1 MQTTNCNIARINL
14 FDTSVS
20 TDNLGDKIIV
30 DSIIGEMKTQW
41 LDKYVTSVT
50 SHDSIGAV
58 GRSLVKQADISL
70 LLGTNALTS
79 KNRIAKKDMWR
90 VSYKDAISLKNK
102 LVLCGVGWRNYQ
114 SKVKF
119 IQRQFYRW
127 ALSDNV
133 IHSVRDEHS
142 KQMLNNI
149 GIENV
154 VNTSCPTTWML
165 DQAHCR
171 QIPISKSDAVVF
183 TVTRHKTSP
192 NDRVW
197 INLLLTSYDNIYFWP
212 QQLGDVEYLQSTIGS
227 EGLKRINIIGQS
239 VWAFDELLQTT
250 DIDYI
255 GTRLHGGV
263 QALRHKRRSII
274 LAIDNR
280 AKEIGKDINLPVV
293 DREDTEKLSS
303 FIQDNWPTRI
313 NLPVENI
320 VLWKSQFQNKQ

>member
-1 MQTTNCNIARINL
+1 MQTTNRNIARINL

-30 DSIIGEMKTQW
+30 DSIIGEMKPQW

-58 GRSLVKQADISL
+58 GRSLVKQADINL

-90 VSYKDAISLKNK
+90 LSYKDAISLKNK

-127 ALSDNV
+127 SLSKDV
-133 IHSVRDEHS
+133 IHSVRDQYS
-142 KQMLNNI
+142 KQMLNDI
-149 GIENV
+149 GIDNV

-165 DQAHCR
+165 DEAHCK
-171 QIPISKSDAVVF
+171 QIPTTKSENVVF
-183 TVTRHKTSP
+183 TVTRHKSSP
-192 NDRVW
+192 YDREW
-197 INLLLTSYDNIYFWP
+197 INLLLTNYANIYFWP
-212 QQLGDVEYLQSTIGS
+212 QQLGDVEYLRSIIES
-227 EGLKRINIIGQS
+227 EGFKRIIILGQS
-239 VWAFDELLQTT
+239 VWAFDELLQSK

-263 QALRHKRRSII
+263 QSLRNKRRSII

-293 DREDTEKLSS
+293 DRENTQELTALILDKWDTA
-303 FIQDNWPTRI
+303 I

-320 VLWKSQFQNKQ
+320 KLWKSQFQK